1 MDFRTIV
8 PIPCSDKVIEHNTDI
23 LLLGSCF
30 AENIG
35 EKLSKHKFNAD
46 INPFGILYNPLS
58 IEKSLNRLI
67 NQSLIKENE
76 LFFHENCWHSFDYHS
91 SFSNFSKEDALKKMN
106 ERLLKSA
113 NKLKEIDLLL
123 ITFGTAWIYEEKE
136 TGTVVSNCHKL
147 PANSFIRRRISVEE
161 IVETYTLLLH
171 KLQTINKNLQ
181 VLFTVSPIRHWKDGA
196 HENTLS
202 KATLH
207 LVIEQLQKQF
217 DFVNY
222 FPAYELIMDDLR
234 DYRFYANDMLH
245 PNQTAID
252 YIWERFG
259 ETYFTMQTKQFVAE
273 TEQLNRAM
281 MHRPF
286 NADADAYKQFCQQQI
301 QKIENLKKIY
311 PTTDFTTEETFFKN
325 KL

>member
-1 MDFRTIV
+1 MEFRTIV
-8 PIPCSDKVIEHNTDI
+8 PIPCSDKAIEHNTDI

-46 INPFGILYNPLS
+46 VNPFGILYNPLS
-58 IEKSLNRLI
+58 IANSINKLI
-67 NQSLIKENE
+67 NNELIKEDE
-76 LFFHENCWHSFDYHS
+76 LFLHENCWHSFDYHS
-91 SFSNFSKEDALKKMN
+91 SFSSASKEEAVCKMN
-106 ERLLKSA
+106 ERSSKSA
-113 NKLKEIDLLL
+113 NKLQQVDLLF
-123 ITFGTAWIYEEKE
+123 ITFGTAWIYETKE
-136 TGTVVSNCHKL
+136 TGKIVSNCHKL
-147 PANSFIRRRISVEE
+147 PEKLFTRRRLTVDE
-161 IVETYTLLLH
+161 IVDTYTQLFEKIQSVNNQLE
-171 KLQTINKNLQ
+171 

-202 KATLH
+202 KATL
-207 LVIEQLQKQF
+207 LLAIEQLQKQF

-234 DYRFYANDMLH
+234 DYRFYGNDMLH
-245 PNQTAID
+245 PNQAAID
-252 YIWERFG
+252 YIWERFC
-259 ETYFTMQTKQFVAE
+259 ETYFTTQTKQFVAD

-286 NADADAYKQFCQQQI
+286 NAATDAYKQFCQQQI